1 MTYARIV
8 RPYSF
13 RIVNVFTLDGQ
24 RLSGNPLCVFD
35 DGRGLS
41 DSEMQALACQTNLS
55 ETTFVVPYEDGRI
68 GVRIFTPSYEMPF
81 AGHPTL
87 GTAHVVAKGREKV
100 SLELRVGT
108 VEVRA
113 NGAFYTLRTAK
124 APTCRAPDATRR
136 EMAEALG
143 LDESALVDDPAWID
157 TGVEQL
163 VVHVRSV
170 ADVRAAKPS
179 PQQLVRHATS
189 RGGEESMAYVVAEEA
204 PGRHVARF
212 FFTSHGAVIEDPA
225 TGSACANFGGFHL
238 SRGRTLP
245 FRTSIRQGDEVAR
258 PSRLD
263 LEVDTEG
270 RVFVTGEV
278 VELGRG
284 TIEL

>member
-1 MTYARIV
+1 V
-8 RPYSF
+8 RSYSF

-24 RLSGNPLCVFD
+24 RLSGNPLCVFE

-41 DSEMQALACQTNLS
+41 DATMQALACQTNLS
-55 ETTFVVPYEDGRI
+55 ETTFVLPREDGRI

-87 GTAHVVAKGREKV
+87 GTAHVVAKGRTTI
-100 SLELRVGT
+100 SLELRAGT
-108 VEVRA
+108 VEVLA
-113 NGAFYTLRTAK
+113 EGAHYTLRTAK
-124 APTCRAPDATRR
+124 PPRSRAFGATRG
-136 EMAEALG
+136 ELADALG
-143 LDESALVDDPAWID
+143 LAESALLDDPTWID

-163 VVHVRSV
+163 VVPVGTV

-179 PQQLVRHATS
+179 PQLLVRHATS
-189 RGGEESMAYVVAEEA
+189 LGGEESMAYVIAEEA

-212 FFTSHGAVIEDPA
+212 FFTSHGALIEDPA

-238 SRGRTLP
+238 VKGRELP
-245 FRTSIRQGDEVAR
+245 LRTSIRQGDEVAR

-270 RVFVTGEV
+270 RVFVKGEV
-278 VELGRG
+278 IELGRG
-284 TIEL
+284 TIEI

>member
-8 RPYSF
+8 RTFSF
-13 RIVNVFTLDGQ
+13 RIVNVFTLDGH
-24 RLSGNPLCVFD
+24 RLSGNPLCVFE

-41 DSEMQALACQTNLS
+41 EAEMQALACQTNLS
-55 ETTFVVPYEDGRI
+55 ETTFVVPREDGRI

-87 GTAHVVAKGREKV
+87 GTAHVIAGGREAV

-108 VEVRA
+108 VEVRLE
-113 NGAFYTLRTAK
+113 GAHCTLRTAK
-124 APTCRAPDATRR
+124 PPAARPCDASRG
-136 EMAEALG
+136 ELAEALG
-143 LDESALVDDPAWID
+143 LPESALADDPTWID

-163 VVHVRSV
+163 VVPVRSV

-179 PQQLVRHATS
+179 PPLLVRVATS
-189 RGGEESMAYVVAEEA
+189 LGGEESMAYVIAEES

-238 SRGRTLP
+238 VTGRPLP

-278 VELGRG
+278 IELGRG

>member
-8 RPYSF
+8 RTYSF

-24 RLSGNPLCVFD
+24 RLSGNPLCVFE

-41 DSEMQALACQTNLS
+41 DAEMQALACQTNLS
-55 ETTFVVPYEDGRI
+55 ETTFVLPRDDGRI

-87 GTAHVVAKGREKV
+87 GTAHVVAKGRETL

-113 NGAFYTLRTAK
+113 ERAYYTLRTAK
-124 APTCRAPDATRR
+124 PPTSRAFGATRG
-136 EMAEALG
+136 ELAEALG
-143 LDESALVDDPAWID
+143 LAESALVDDPTWID

-163 VVHVRSV
+163 VVHVRTV

-179 PQQLVRHATS
+179 PQLLVRHATS
-189 RGGEESMAYVVAEEA
+189 LGGEESMAYVIAEEA

-238 SRGRTLP
+238 VKGRALP
-245 FRTSIRQGDEVAR
+245 LRTSVRQGDEVAR

-263 LEVDTEG
+263 LTVDTEG

-278 VELGRG
+278 IELGRG